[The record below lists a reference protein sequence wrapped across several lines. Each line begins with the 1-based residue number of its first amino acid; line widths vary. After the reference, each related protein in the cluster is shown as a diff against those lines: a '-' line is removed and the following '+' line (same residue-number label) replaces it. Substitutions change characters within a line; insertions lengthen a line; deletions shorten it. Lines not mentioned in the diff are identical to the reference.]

1 MPNADTW
8 YIGNGIVCFYCKF
21 LLEPFLNVTRIL
33 VEFKKTF
40 VSNSQ
45 FETWE
50 FLPGYGIS
58 GRCLRSFLLK
68 TAE

>member
-1 MPNADTW
+1 M
-8 YIGNGIVCFYCKF
+8 GKIVPET
-21 LLEPFLNVTRIL
+21 LLNPSFTSFETVTL
-33 VEFKKTF
+33 H
-40 VSNSQ
+40 SNSQ